1 MNDHK
6 LLFCVCILSVL
17 DGLLLAPLSLLPAV
31 VRVGDVLAAV
41 GQVGRRHPK
50 KERHR
55 RLGRLRRL
63 LGLRRLRTHELHQ
76 EAGEQ

>member
-1 MNDHK
+1 
-6 LLFCVCILSVL
+6 
-17 DGLLLAPLSLLPAV
+17 LPAV